1 MTSAPQSDP
10 HVSATALPDV
20 PGEPDGAGSGDGLS
34 SSALA
39 AQYARVLSADSTSD
53 EGLDPGLDWMIRDE
67 PGYRIQF
74 IVEAIVEQDAL
85 EMVLQTADHITWWKS
100 LSYFP
105 AVQNGRGVGPE
116 IRIETRNRDH
126 TARQLLFLP
135 DLTRYGTFE
144 LWKGG
149 FLGWGA
155 FAGSLTINSFANRG
169 KRLRFIWHQD

>member
-1 MTSAPQSDP
+1 MASVRQPAPGA
-10 HVSATALPDV
+10 SATAPPGTPDQ
-20 PGEPDGAGSGDGLS
+20 PDGPGHDGGSGD
-34 SSALA
+34 SAISV
-39 AQYARVLSADSTSD
+39 QYALVQSADATS
-53 EGLDPGLDWMIRDE
+53 EGGLVPGLDWMIRDE

-74 IVEAIVEQDAL
+74 VVEAIGEQDAL

-116 IRIETRNRDH
+116 IRIVTKDRDH
-126 TARQLLFLP
+126 TARQFLYLP

-149 FLGWGA
+149 ILGWGA
-155 FAGSLTINSFANRG
+155 FAGSLTINSYANRG
-169 KRLRFIWHQD
+169 RRLTFIWHQD